1 MESISDYSCA
11 YVTIRTNH
19 PEVLGHGLTFT
30 IGRGNE
36 IVAKAIES
44 LAESVI
50 LGLNLDNVFTDF
62 AGIYRRLTSDTQ
74 FRWLGPEKGVI
85 HLASAALLNT
95 LWDLWAKYE
104 RKPLWQLLCDLPP
117 TRLVGCIDFRYICD
131 ALTPDEALS
140 ILESSL
146 PFRSQRIEHLREYG
160 LPAYTTSAGW
170 LGYDDEKIRSR
181 CRSALAEGWHC
192 FKMKVGATSID
203 DDQRRASI
211 IREEI
216 GKNCQLAMDAN
227 QRWDIQTAIENMKRL
242 EQFNPLWIEEP
253 TNPDDILG
261 HATIAKAIAPIGVAT
276 GEQCHNRVMF
286 KQLLQAKAISF
297 CQIDSCR
304 LGGVNENLAV
314 ILMAKKF
321 GIPVCP
327 HAGGVGLCEY
337 VQHLAAWDYIAVSGE
352 VPGRVVEY
360 VDHLH
365 EHFLSPPVIKNGH
378 YMLATDP
385 GYSIDMKEKSL
396 DDYRFPDGPVWSSIL
411 SERGYSGSMLKRSSQ
426 YVSLLNIDSDNRTPS
441 SETQKSGPKRRRNSN
456 TATRRTKKP

>member
-1 MESISDYSCA
+1 MEHLKDIVINQVLVQDIRFPTSKNADGSDAMHTDPDYSCA

-36 IVAKAIES
+36 IVARTIES

-170 LGYDDEKIRSR
+170 LGYDDQKIRSR

-192 FKMKVGATSID
+192 FKMMLVPQVLMMTSVVP
-203 DDQRRASI
+203 
-211 IREEI
+211 
-216 GKNCQLAMDAN
+216 QLFA
-227 QRWDIQTAIENMKRL
+227 KRL
-242 EQFNPLWIEEP
+242 ERI
-253 TNPDDILG
+253 
-261 HATIAKAIAPIGVAT
+261 
-276 GEQCHNRVMF
+276 
-286 KQLLQAKAISF
+286 
-297 CQIDSCR
+297 
-304 LGGVNENLAV
+304 
-314 ILMAKKF
+314 
-321 GIPVCP
+321 
-327 HAGGVGLCEY
+327 
-337 VQHLAAWDYIAVSGE
+337 VS
-352 VPGRVVEY
+352 
-360 VDHLH
+360 
-365 EHFLSPPVIKNGH
+365 
-378 YMLATDP
+378 
-385 GYSIDMKEKSL
+385 
-396 DDYRFPDGPVWSSIL
+396 
-411 SERGYSGSMLKRSSQ
+411 
-426 YVSLLNIDSDNRTPS
+426 
-441 SETQKSGPKRRRNSN
+441 
-456 TATRRTKKP
+456 